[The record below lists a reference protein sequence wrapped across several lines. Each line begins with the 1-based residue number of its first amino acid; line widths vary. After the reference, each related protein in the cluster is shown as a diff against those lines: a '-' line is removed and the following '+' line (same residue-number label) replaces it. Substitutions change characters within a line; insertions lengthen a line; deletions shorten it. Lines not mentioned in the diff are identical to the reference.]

1 MTHVTPGQVSGAY
14 LGLHPA
20 LAVQADLVDLVVVLL
35 LEFADGLGHLALPD
49 VPHLGSLVSVDQSL
63 QFLDLLQEPD
73 IIKGYRHHHS
83 LQTQTKTKDLIR
95 SVTHK
100 R

>member
-1 MTHVTPGQVSGAY
+1 MTDVTPGQQVSEAY
-14 LGLHPA
+14 LGLHSA
-20 LAVQADLVDLVVVLL
+20 LAVQADLVELVVVLL

-73 IIKGYRHHHS
+73 TKGYRHHHS
-83 LQTQTKTKDLIR
+83 LQRQTKTKDLIR